1 MLPGF
6 EAILRKTPDRMFQSI
21 DEFGPVQ
28 RADAGLLSSQDVA
41 IPDYLRRHY
50 WWAYIHPRGV
60 KFFDRLWVVN
70 LILLGNYSRL
80 RDRALAEFGKAASG
94 NILQLACVYGN
105 LTTQLEKRVAAGS
118 GKLDVIDVVPIQLSN
133 LQNKLPGHTRV
144 RLLRMDSADLRLPD
158 ASYDRA
164 MLFFL
169 LHEQPAGHRA
179 RTLSE
184 AFRVVKPGGK
194 ILIVDF
200 ARPHWWNPLFYLWR
214 PLLALLEPFA
224 LDLWRNDIASL
235 LPPGWVKLR
244 RESFFGGFFQKVV
257 VTR

>member
-1 MLPGF
+1 
-6 EAILRKTPDRMFQSI
+6 MFQST
-21 DEFGPVQ
+21 DEIGPMQ
-28 RADAGLLSSQDVA
+28 RAKADLLSAEDVG

-60 KFFDRLWVVN
+60 KFFDRRWIVN
-70 LILLGNYSRL
+70 LILLGNYHRL

-94 NILQLACVYGN
+94 YILQLACVYGD
-105 LTTQLEKRVAAGS
+105 LTTQLEERVAAGS
-118 GKLDVIDVVPIQLSN
+118 GKLDVVDVVPIQLSN
-133 LQNKLPGHTRV
+133 LKKKLPAGTRA
-144 RLLRMDSADLRLPD
+144 RLLHMDSADLRLPD
-158 ASYDRA
+158 ASYDRV

-224 LDLWRNDIASL
+224 LDLWWNDIASL
-235 LPPGWVKLR
+235 LPPSWNKLR
-244 RESFFGGFFQKVV
+244 RETFFGGFFQKVV

>member
-1 MLPGF
+1 MHPAH
-6 EAILRKTPDRMFQSI
+6 EAILRKAPESMFQSI
-21 DEFGPVQ
+21 DEFGPAQ
-28 RADAGLLSSQDVA
+28 RAEAGLSSVEDVG
-41 IPDYLRRHY
+41 IPDYLRHHY

-80 RDRALAEFGKAASG
+80 RERALAEFGKAVSG
-94 NILQLACVYGN
+94 NILQLACVYGD
-105 LTTQLEKRVAAGS
+105 LTSRLETRVAAGS
-118 GKLDVIDVVPIQLSN
+118 GKLDVVDVVPIQLSN
-133 LQNKLPGHTRV
+133 LKKKLRGRTRV
-144 RLLRMDSADLRLPD
+144 RLLRMDSADLKLPD
-158 ASYDRA
+158 ASYDRV

-224 LDLWRNDIASL
+224 LDLWRSDIASL
-235 LPPGWVKLR
+235 LPPTWNKLR
-244 RESFFGGFFQKVV
+244 RETFFGGFFQKVV

>member
-1 MLPGF
+1 
-6 EAILRKTPDRMFQSI
+6 MFQSL
-21 DEFGPVQ
+21 DEIGTRR
-28 RADAGLLSSQDVA
+28 RADADSPRAGEVG

-50 WWAYIHPRGV
+50 WWAYIHPLGV
-60 KFFDRLWVVN
+60 KFFDRRWIVN
-70 LILLGNYSRL
+70 LILLGNYRRL
-80 RDRALAEFGKAASG
+80 RDRALAEFGRAASG
-94 NILQLACVYGN
+94 SILQLACVYGD
-105 LTTQLEKRVAAGS
+105 LTAQLEKRVAAGS
-118 GKLDVIDVVPIQLSN
+118 GRLDVVDVVPIQLSN
-133 LQNKLPGHTRV
+133 LKNKLPPGTRA
-144 RLLRMDSADLRLPD
+144 RMLRMDSADLGLPD

-169 LHEQPAGHRA
+169 LHELPANHRA

-214 PLLALLEPFA
+214 PLLASLEPFA
-224 LDLWRNDIASL
+224 LDLWRDDIVSL
-235 LPPGWVKLR
+235 LPPSWKSAKFR
-244 RESFFGGFFQKVV
+244 RETSFGGFFQKVV

>member
-1 MLPGF
+1 
-6 EAILRKTPDRMFQSI
+6 MFQSI
-21 DEFGPVQ
+21 DEIGPLQ
-28 RADAGLLSSQDVA
+28 RVDADRVSVGDAG
-41 IPDYLRRHY
+41 IPGYLRRHY

-70 LILLGNYSRL
+70 LILLGNYNRL
-80 RDRALAEFGKAASG
+80 RNRALAEFGKAPTG
-94 NILQLACVYGN
+94 TILQMACVYGD
-105 LTTQLEKRVAAGS
+105 LTTQLEKRVAAGN
-118 GKLDVIDVVPIQLSN
+118 GKLDVVDVVPIQLSN
-133 LQNKLPGHTRV
+133 LKKKLPGHTRT
-144 RLLRMDSADLRLPD
+144 RLLRMDSADLALPD

-169 LHEQPAGHRA
+169 LHEQPASHRA
-179 RTLSE
+179 KTLSE

-224 LDLWRNDIASL
+224 LDLWWNDIVSL
-235 LPPGWVKLR
+235 LPPPWKTAKLR
-244 RESFFGGFFQKVV
+244 RETFFGGFFQKVV

>member
-1 MLPGF
+1 
-6 EAILRKTPDRMFQSI
+6 MFQSI
-21 DEFGPVQ
+21 DEISPLQ
-28 RADAGLLSSQDVA
+28 PARADLLSADDA
-41 IPDYLRRHY
+41 GIPLYLRRHY

-60 KFFDRLWVVN
+60 KFFDRLWIVN
-70 LILLGNYSRL
+70 LILLGNYNRL

-94 NILQLACVYGN
+94 NILQLACVYGD
-105 LTTQLEKRVAAGS
+105 LTARLERRVAAGN
-118 GKLDVIDVVPIQLSN
+118 GKLDVVDVVPIQLSN
-133 LQNKLPGHTRV
+133 LEKKLPGCTQV

-158 ASYDRA
+158 ASYDRV

-169 LHEQPAGHRA
+169 LHEQPASHRA
-179 RTLSE
+179 RTLNE

-200 ARPHWWNPLFYLWR
+200 AKPHWWNPLYYLWQ

-224 LDLWRNDIASL
+224 LDLWWNDIATL
-235 LPPGWVKLR
+235 LPPSWSKLR

>member
-1 MLPGF
+1 
-6 EAILRKTPDRMFQSI
+6 MFQSI
-21 DEFGPVQ
+21 DEFGTVQ
-28 RADAGLLSSQDVA
+28 RAEAGQPSVEDVG

-70 LILLGNYSRL
+70 FILLGNYSRL

-94 NILQLACVYGN
+94 NILQLACVYGD
-105 LTTQLEKRVAAGS
+105 LTTRLEKRVAAGS
-118 GKLDVIDVVPIQLSN
+118 GKLDVVDVVPIQLSN
-133 LQNKLPGHTRV
+133 LKKKLPGGTRV
-144 RLLRMDSADLRLPD
+144 RLLRMDSADLSLPD
-158 ASYDRA
+158 ASYDRV

-169 LHEQPAGHRA
+169 LHEQPAAHRTK
-179 RTLSE
+179 TLSE

-224 LDLWRNDIASL
+224 LDLWRSDIASL
-235 LPPGWVKLR
+235 LPPTWNKLR
-244 RESFFGGFFQKVV
+244 RETFFGGFFQKVV

>member
-1 MLPGF
+1 VHPGG
-6 EAILRKTPDRMFQSI
+6 ETILRKTPGRMFQNI
-21 DEFGPVQ
+21 DEINPVQ
-28 RADAGLLSSQDVA
+28 RTQGELSPIADIR

-70 LILLGNYSRL
+70 FILLGNYSRL
-80 RDRALAEFGKAASG
+80 RDRALAEFGKSTNC
-94 NILQLACVYGN
+94 NILQLACVYGD
-105 LTTQLEKRVAAGS
+105 LTTRLEKRVDAGS
-118 GKLDVIDVVPIQLSN
+118 GKLDVVDVVPIQLSN
-133 LQNKLPGHTRV
+133 LEKKLPGRTRA
-144 RLLRMDSADLRLPD
+144 RLLRMDSADLNLPD
-158 ASYDRA
+158 ASYDRVV
-164 MLFFL
+164 LFFL
-169 LHEQPAGHRA
+169 LHEQPASHRT

-224 LDLWRNDIASL
+224 LDLWRSDIAAL
-235 LPPGWVKLR
+235 LPPTWNKLR

>member
-1 MLPGF
+1 MHPAV
-6 EAILRKTPDRMFQSI
+6 EAILRKPPGYMFQSI
-21 DEFGPVQ
+21 DEFGPAQ
-28 RADAGLLSSQDVA
+28 RAEAGLSVDDVG

-80 RDRALAEFGKAASG
+80 RDRALAEFGRAASG
-94 NILQLACVYGN
+94 NILQLACVYGD
-105 LTTQLEKRVAAGS
+105 LTPRLEKRVAAGS
-118 GKLDVIDVVPIQLSN
+118 GKLDVVDVVPIQLSN
-133 LQNKLPGHTRV
+133 LQKKLPGHTRV

-158 ASYDRA
+158 ASYDRV

-169 LHEQPAGHRA
+169 LHEQPASHRA
-179 RTLSE
+179 RTLRE

-200 ARPHWWNPLFYLWR
+200 ARPYWWNPLYYLWR

-224 LDLWRNDIASL
+224 LDLWRSEIASL
-235 LPPGWVKLR
+235 LPPTWNKLR

>member
-1 MLPGF
+1 ML
-6 EAILRKTPDRMFQSI
+6 DRI
-21 DEFGPVQ
+21 DEIRPLPRVEAGPLS
-28 RADAGLLSSQDVA
+28 ADSAA

-60 KFFDRLWVVN
+60 RFFDRLWIVN
-70 LILLGNYSRL
+70 LILLGNYNRL
-80 RDRALAEFGKAASG
+80 RDRALAEFGKAPCG

-105 LTTQLEKRVAAGS
+105 LTPELEKRIEAGD
-118 GKLDVIDVVPIQLSN
+118 GKLDVVDIVPIQLSN
-133 LQNKLPGHTRV
+133 LKKKLPRRTRA

-158 ASYDRA
+158 ASYDRV

-169 LHEQPAGHRA
+169 LHEQPAAHRA
-179 RTLSE
+179 RTLRE

-200 ARPHWWNPLFYLWR
+200 ARPRWWNPLFFLWS

-235 LPPGWVKLR
+235 LPPSWSKLR